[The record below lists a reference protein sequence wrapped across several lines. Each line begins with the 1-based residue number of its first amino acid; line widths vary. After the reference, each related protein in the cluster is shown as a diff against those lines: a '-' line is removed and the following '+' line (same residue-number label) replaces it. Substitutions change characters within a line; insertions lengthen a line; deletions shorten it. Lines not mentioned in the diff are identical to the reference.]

1 MALLRIICN
10 SLFFGRAP
18 GLASSRD
25 FFVDKS
31 IINKRLFGVMV
42 LVVDST
48 DHTIVVDLDS
58 EILEQCIQVGRDV
71 GIVFAIACSDKEAAA
86 IFNIF
91 FEGCQFR
98 IAEFFARSEM
108 SKLR

>member
-1 MALLRIICN
+1 
-10 SLFFGRAP
+10 
-18 GLASSRD
+18 
-25 FFVDKS
+25 
-31 IINKRLFGVMV
+31 MV

-58 EILEQCIQVGRDV
+58 KILEQCIQVGGDV

-91 FEGCQFR
+91 FESCQFR
-98 IAEFFARSEM
+98 ITEFFARSGM
-108 SKLR
+108 ARSR